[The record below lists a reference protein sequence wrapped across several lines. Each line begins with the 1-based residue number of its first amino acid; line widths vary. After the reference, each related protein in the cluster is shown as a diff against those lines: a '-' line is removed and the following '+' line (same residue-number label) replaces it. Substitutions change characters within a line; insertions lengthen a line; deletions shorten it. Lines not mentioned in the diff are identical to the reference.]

1 MNEDKLKD
9 FLKDYAEILRTG
21 VDISEVL
28 PLSSMVS
35 MPGGCVKILTNDGRL
50 ITMICP
56 DEGGGP
62 SMPVGPVA
70 MTFSKLFVNLVNKY
84 YERESECQEN

>member
-1 MNEDKLKD
+1 MNDDKLKD
-9 FLKDYAEILRTG
+9 FLKNYAKILREG

-28 PLSSMVS
+28 PLSSFVS

-50 ITMICP
+50 IAIVCP

-62 SMPVGPVA
+62 SMPIGPVA
-70 MTFSKLFVNLVNKY
+70 MTFSKLFVDLVNKY
-84 YERESECQEN
+84 YEKEPK

>member
-9 FLKDYAEILRTG
+9 FLKDYVEILRTNI
-21 VDISEVL
+21 DISEVL
-28 PLSSMVS
+28 PLSSMVD
-35 MPGGCVKILTNDGRL
+35 MPGGCVKIYTNDKRL
-50 ITMICP
+50 IGIVCP

-70 MTFSKLFVNLVNKY
+70 MTFSKLFVNLINKY
-84 YERESECQEN
+84 YEEKLI